1 MTVRLA
7 ISASGDAVDC
17 ALEYDHRILT
27 TRGEPRRDDLL
38 PQIASLFTRAAI
50 PKQHL
55 THLLLDVGPGS
66 YTGLRC
72 AAAFARTLA
81 REHPSLQLLTTSSL
95 AMLAH
100 AAQET
105 LPPHR
110 SSLHVLL
117 DARRGRWHHA
127 AFEPATLRTIQPPH
141 AAEPSA
147 ILRQLQPGAHVLAP
161 LPLHEHLAGLTTRDV
176 TLAAPRPFTASDL
189 LSPTAPLQ
197 PAEPSTIEPLYL
209 MSSYAEEP

>member
-7 ISASGDAVDC
+7 ISASGDAVSC
-17 ALEYDHRILT
+17 ALEHDHRVLT
-27 TRGEPRRDDLL
+27 AHGEPRRDDLL
-38 PQIASLFTRAAI
+38 PLIASLFTHAAI

-95 AMLAH
+95 TMLAH

-127 AFEPATLRTIQPPH
+127 AFEPATLRAIQPPH

-147 ILRQLQPGAHVLAP
+147 ILRQLEPGAHILAP
-161 LPLHEHLAGLTTRDV
+161 LPLHEHLAGLAAHDA
-176 TLAAPRPFTASDL
+176 TLAEPRPFTASDL

-209 MSSYAEEP
+209 MSSYAEDR